1 MKYEAIIVG
10 GGVVGA
16 SLALLLGQAG
26 MRICLLDKGSP
37 SRVQQTDLFKGK
49 TASLNL
55 ASIELFKKLGI
66 WEKVDQYSKEFT
78 NIEVWDSEG
87 SSAITF
93 NAQDISETKLG
104 KVAHN
109 NNIISSL
116 FDLLQKLPT
125 VDLLENESVLSIN
138 NGEELI
144 EITTDSG
151 LNLTAN
157 LVVGSDGSM
166 SSIRSLSSI
175 PIRTWSYEQ
184 TAIVSL
190 LESEIPINK
199 TAYQIFTSTG
209 PIALLPVTVEG
220 ENLASLIWS
229 ADKVYAEKLLS
240 IRDSE
245 FLEELKLKTEGKLG
259 HFKIREAI
267 SSFPLHQLHAK
278 EYFSERA
285 VLVGDSAHTIH
296 PLAGQG
302 LNLGLSDAIDLSERI
317 LSLRREGRDI
327 ADEQMLKA
335 YSDSREKIN
344 LRMTALMEAFKRGF
358 GSKNPWVKL
367 GRNLAFSVAN
377 ETKFLKKKF
386 IKEAAGIT

>member
-116 FDLLQKLPT
+116 FELLQKLPT

-138 NGEELI
+138 NIEELI
-144 EITTDSG
+144 EIKTDSG

-157 LVVGSDGSM
+157 LIVGSDGSM
-166 SSIRSLSSI
+166 SSIRSLSFI

-229 ADKVYAEKLLS
+229 AEKVYAEKLLS
-240 IRDSE
+240 LRDAE

-278 EYFSERA
+278 EYFSERT

-302 LNLGLSDAIDLSERI
+302 LNLGLSDVIDLAERI